1 MATSGVDP
9 MISAHAVEMLVCGS
23 SHDRRTKIKT
33 RFKNGKKIRVI
44 HKLDEEQVRWIM
56 RQKANGQMSNA
67 EIAEPMGVSD
77 RWVRKLWSRYRFMRP
92 EDIKW
97 PPQMG
102 RPDEGLPGRREHSA
116 VLSCCNQG
124 RRMAVRLEVIVER
137 SIGIHISHH
146 IIHDVLK
153 DEELAENQPAKTKQ
167 RKWVR
172 YERRYSNSLWHTDY
186 KQLRDG
192 KWFVS
197 FQDDAS
203 RLIVGFGVFD
213 ESTSDHAIKVLEE
226 AIKRYGK
233 PAQVLTDHGSQF
245 YANEKE
251 NARRGT
257 AAFETRLVEL
267 GIKHVLA
274 RIRHPQT
281 NGKLERFHLEIERH
295 LKSFEDESVSNTV
308 RDAKPG
314 DHVGNPFHAAGRT
327 DPVARLVDWYN
338 NTPHMSLM
346 DGKET
351 PAEAYVRKQAPKDIT
366 TEEMGE
372 DLHAKA

>member
-1 MATSGVDP
+1 M
-9 MISAHAVEMLVCGS
+9 
-23 SHDRRTKIKT
+23 
-33 RFKNGKKIRVI
+33 I
-44 HKLDEEQVRWIM
+44 HKLDEEQVRWMM
-56 RQKANGQMSNA
+56 RQKANGQTSSA
-67 EIAEPMGVSD
+67 EIAESMGVSD
-77 RWVRKLWSRYRFMRP
+77 RWVRKLWSRYRFTRP
-92 EDIKW
+92 EDVTW
-97 PPQMG
+97 PPRMG
-102 RPDEGLPGRREHSA
+102 RPVEGLPSRREHSA
-116 VLSCCNQG
+116 VLSCCSQG
-124 RRMAVRLEVIVER
+124 RRMAVRIETMVER

-146 IIHDVLK
+146 VIHGILK
-153 DEELAENQPAKTKQ
+153 DEELAENQPAKAKQ

-186 KQLRDG
+186 KQLPDG

-203 RLIVGFGVFD
+203 RLVMGFGVFD
-213 ESTSDHAIKVLEE
+213 EATSDHAIGVLED

-233 PAQVLTDHGSQF
+233 PAQVLTDRGSQF

-251 NARRGT
+251 NTKRGVAT
-257 AAFETRLVEL
+257 FETRLVEL

-274 RIRHPQT
+274 RVRHPQT
-281 NGKLERFHLEIERH
+281 NGKLERFHLEIERR

-308 RDAKPG
+308 RNVRPG
-314 DHVGNPFHAAGRT
+314 DHVGSPFHAAGMT

-338 NTPHMSLM
+338 SLPHMSLM

-372 DLHAKA
+372 NLHAKA